1 MLPTAMLKVESGL
14 AATEVWPSSF
24 PHHLPCKE
32 ESKKRP
38 LHAPHLLKS
47 WFDAARDRVRER
59 GLYYDFNMIHPHR
72 LVSRLLGSQL
82 VCYFG
87 KFCKLWEV
95 GPI

>member
-38 LHAPHLLKS
+38 LYAPHLLKS
-47 WFDAARDRVRER
+47 WLGAARDRVREH
-59 GLYYDFNMIHPHR
+59 GLYYDFNMIHPPQAR
-72 LVSRLLGSQL
+72 
-82 VCYFG
+82 
-87 KFCKLWEV
+87 E
-95 GPI
+95 